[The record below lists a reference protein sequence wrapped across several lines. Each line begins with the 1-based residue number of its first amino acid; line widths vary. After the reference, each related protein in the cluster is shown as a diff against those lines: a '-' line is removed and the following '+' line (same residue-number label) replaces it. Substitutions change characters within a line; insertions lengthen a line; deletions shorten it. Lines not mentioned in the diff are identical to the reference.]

1 MDRPPQ
7 SDAISAKRPLD
18 VPAPKLEAT
27 STKKHIL
34 YIAYHF
40 PPQSGSS
47 GLLRSL
53 KFCRYLPEFGSLPT
67 VLTVNPIAYE
77 RVENSLL
84 GEIPREVRVR
94 RSFALDTRRHLAYG
108 NRYISWLALPDRW
121 VTWCLCAVPSGL
133 GFILRNRPE
142 FILTTFPIATAILI
156 GLILHRITRVPWV
169 VDFRDSMT
177 EDDYPRDARTRRVYR
192 WIEAQAI
199 RYGSLFLFTAPQ
211 TIDMYL
217 KRYPKLAAEK
227 CILLRNGYDENDFAA
242 VPAPSH
248 EPVSKSGPL
257 RMLHA
262 GLLYREERDPR
273 PFFDA
278 LVRLKREGKID
289 PSRLQIDLRASG
301 EESYYEELLGEL
313 ALADIVNLLP
323 PVPYSDVLN
332 EGASADA
339 LLLFQGATCNHQIP
353 AKAYE
358 YMRLRRPILALTT
371 NEGDTA
377 ALLRD
382 VGGATIANMYD
393 KDDIYCAFLNFE
405 AAVRRGI
412 HPLSAPDKINLYSRR
427 EQAGELARLLS
438 GLCENKLRR

>member
-1 MDRPPQ
+1 MDRPRQP
-7 SDAISAKRPLD
+7 DTLSAKHPLD
-18 VPAPKLEAT
+18 VLAPGSEVA
-27 STKKHIL
+27 SAKKRIL

-53 KFCRYLPEFGSLPT
+53 KFCRYLPEFGWLPT
-67 VLTVNPIAYE
+67 VLSVKPMAYE
-77 RVENSLL
+77 RVDDSLL
-84 GEIPREVRVR
+84 GEIPGEVKVR
-94 RSFALDTRRHLAYG
+94 RSLALDTRRHLAYG

-121 VTWCLCAVPSGL
+121 VTWCLSAVPSGL
-133 GFILRNRPE
+133 AFILRNKPE
-142 FILTTFPIATAILI
+142 FIFTTFPIATAVLI
-156 GLILHRITRVPWV
+156 GLILHRVTRVPWV

-192 WIEAQAI
+192 WIESQAI

-217 KRYPKLAAEK
+217 KRYPQLPAEK
-227 CILLRNGYDENDFAA
+227 CILLRNGYDESDFVA
-242 VPAPSH
+242 VPAESH
-248 EPVSKSGPL
+248 KPVANARRL

-273 PFFDA
+273 PFFEA
-278 LVRLKREGKID
+278 LVRLKQEGKID
-289 PSRLQIDLRASG
+289 SSRLQIDLRASG
-301 EESYYEELLGEL
+301 EESYYAELLREL
-313 ALADIVNLLP
+313 ALTDIVNLLP
-323 PVPYSDVLN
+323 PVPYQEVLN

-358 YMRLRRPILALTT
+358 YMRLRRPIFALTT

-377 ALLRD
+377 ALLRE

-393 KDDIYCAFLNFE
+393 KEDISQVFLNFE
-405 AAVRRGI
+405 DAVRRGT
-412 HPLSAPDKINLYSRR
+412 HPLSDLEKTSLYSRR

-438 GLCENKLRR
+438 GLCKKQRV